1 MTPLIILVA
10 VVGLIA
16 WGVVASRRTSENKK
30 EAMADLKLQQEQI
43 EPFDIQALVTAEIA
57 DLGLRSIPGAA
68 GVPAAVLLKTWKDNV
83 ETVNNCP
90 SRDLLSFVV
99 TPGLDPSEALD
110 SDVSLVCDADTMV
123 TPDVTPDVTP
133 EASAGGQ
140 PEAESNTADLT
151 DDRESE

>member
-1 MTPLIILVA
+1 MTPVIILLAVA
-10 VVGLIA
+10 GLIA

-43 EPFDIQALVTAEIA
+43 EPFDIHALVTAEIA
-57 DLGLRSIPGAA
+57 DLELRSIPGAA
-68 GVPAAVLLKTWKDNV
+68 GVPAAVLLKTWKDNT

-90 SRDLLSFVV
+90 SRDLLSFAV

-123 TPDVTPDVTP
+123 TPHVTPDLIT

-140 PEAESNTADLT
+140 SQADSDTADLT